1 MPTLVWFAGMVGII
15 DPPRG
20 EAAVA
25 IREAHRAGI
34 RVVMITGDHPR
45 TAARI
50 AADLGIAE
58 PGVPALSGVELDA
71 LDAAAFAEAVRTTS
85 VYARVSP
92 ARKLRI
98 VDALQAN
105 GHIVATTG
113 DGVNDA
119 PALKSADIGIAMGAE
134 SLRSMCI
141 SLLSDSPFTATDRI
155 VSMVS
160 SVYTRGNDRRMT
172 TRFNCVRRQALACTL
187 WVLAGSAIDGRYAVL
202 AASARPSVRTRRES
216 SNSFRSPGARSLAG
230 SDTKTPSR
238 ITRRHHGHLLE
249 RCERTLRPE
258 LLNESE
264 DRLKCQR
271 MPLLAHR
278 ASLRMPISFM
288 TA

>member
-1 MPTLVWFAGMVGII
+1 MVGII
-15 DPPRG
+15 DSPRG

-141 SLLSDSPFTATDRI
+141 SLLSDSPFTA
-155 VSMVS
+155 
-160 SVYTRGNDRRMT
+160 
-172 TRFNCVRRQALACTL
+172 
-187 WVLAGSAIDGRYAVL
+187 
-202 AASARPSVRTRRES
+202 SARPSVRTRRES

-258 LLNESE
+258 LLNKSK